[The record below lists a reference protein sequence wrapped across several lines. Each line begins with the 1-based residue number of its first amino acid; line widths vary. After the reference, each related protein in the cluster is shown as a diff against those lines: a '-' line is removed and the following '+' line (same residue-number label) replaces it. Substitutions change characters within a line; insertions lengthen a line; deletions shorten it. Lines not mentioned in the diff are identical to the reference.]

1 MSPAQRAQVLYL
13 HHVDGVSI
21 VLIAAMMGLSRST
34 VQRVLHDAHRQ
45 DVPAAREAALRPQ
58 DKGCVERPFHFVREH
73 LLCPATAVPPQR
85 PHRRE
90 RRRDRT

>member
-13 HHVDGVSI
+13 YQVEGVSI
-21 VLIAAMMGLSRST
+21 VLIVAMTGLSRSM
-34 VQRVLHDAHRQ
+34 VQRVLHDARQ
-45 DVPAAREAALRPQ
+45 QDALQPEH
-58 DKGCVERPFHFVREH
+58 KGHVERPFHFVRLRPE
-73 LLCPATAVPPQR
+73 TAVPPQR